1 MSCDL
6 DGCALLSLHMD
17 MLSFRYL
24 LAAVFLTGVAAHAS
38 AQTLGGTVVDK
49 ATHRPARALLVSMVR
64 GDTVVA
70 NGRTDS
76 LGVFYL
82 NPSGGGVFRLYFG
95 DPDDVQ
101 FIVDSVA
108 IGADEFVQ
116 RSFAVPVV
124 FFDFEVETQVQQ
136 VPTSGVLRYP
146 EDMRMQNVEGEV
158 LAQFIVDTSGTARPG
173 TLKIIRSNRPAFT
186 EAVRRALGEFRFI
199 PATIRGV
206 KVAQVVQQP
215 FTFSLGPEG
224 AFAPA
229 KCIPGGDLVHPECQR
244 GRP

>member
-1 MSCDL
+1 LTTAVSN
-6 DGCALLSLHMD
+6 S
-17 MLSFRYL
+17 SRYF
-24 LAAVFLTGVAAHAS
+24 LAAVFLAGMATRAQ
-38 AQTLGGTVVDK
+38 AQTLGGTVIDQ
-49 ATHRPARALLVSMVR
+49 ATHRPARSVLVSMVR

-95 DPDDVQ
+95 DPEEVQ
-101 FIVDSVA
+101 FIVDSVRV
-108 IGADEFVQ
+108 GADEFVE
-116 RSFAVPVV
+116 RSFAIPIVYLDV
-124 FFDFEVETQVQQ
+124 DVETQVQQ
-136 VPTSGVLRYP
+136 VPTPGVLRYP

-158 LAQFIVDTSGTARPG
+158 LAQFIVDTSGTVRPG
-173 TLKIIRSNRPAFT
+173 TLKIIRSNKQAFSD
-186 EAVRRALGEFRFI
+186 AVRRALGEFRFV
-199 PATIRGV
+199 PATIGGV
-206 KVAQVVQQP
+206 KVAQLVQQP

-224 AFAPA
+224 TFAPA